1 MTEEPNV
8 LLKTLQIIIKT
19 KLFIAE
25 YPDFQ
30 AWTEQKYWVLT
41 EFPGQH

>member
-1 MTEEPNV
+1 MTEGPNV
-8 LLKTLQIIIKT
+8 LLKTFQIIIKT

-30 AWTEQKYWVLT
+30 A
-41 EFPGQH
+41 